1 MGGRDKMKAI
11 QQLTQQM
18 SNNPTGRIETQKIGT
33 GKRLTTK
40 ARKKKEKELRKLK
53 KQGKKK

>member
-40 ARKKKEKELRKLK
+40 EKELRKLK